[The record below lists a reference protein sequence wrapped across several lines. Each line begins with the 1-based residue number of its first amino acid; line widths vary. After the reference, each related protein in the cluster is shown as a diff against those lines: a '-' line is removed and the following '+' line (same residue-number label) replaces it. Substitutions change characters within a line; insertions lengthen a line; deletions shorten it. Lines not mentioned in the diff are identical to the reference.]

1 MPKLSNVSVWLLEF
15 SHFHLEGYYYEATS
29 FALRSCCDLEHRRFG
44 GSSFQNTCSN
54 FQFSYLGNDAGITA
68 TCLTSN
74 GDANQTSIVIR
85 GISNQNGILTQ
96 DGAPSSFQKSCGN
109 IGLWSDL
116 RSVTLTANC
125 RAPNGEF
132 IETSIE
138 IDGIS
143 NQDGVL
149 SY

>member
-1 MPKLSNVSVWLLEF
+1 MKLLL
-15 SHFHLEGYYYEATS
+15 S
-29 FALRSCCDLEHRRFG
+29 FCVPAAILSTAALA